1 MSNEYR
7 IKTKI
12 SYNDILLDRLDE
24 FNDWYKINNIGN
36 EYIVIEVKRWKP
48 TRSLSSNAYLHAI
61 IGEIAS
67 ATGMDR
73 ELIKQGIKEQYGAK
87 MAYNGRLVC
96 KPSHLMDTEEFSE
109 LIRGAEIEATE
120 AGVDLRKVRDV

>member
-1 MSNEYR
+1 MYFSR
-7 IKTKI
+7 IR
-12 SYNDILLDRLDE
+12 ILDASPDTMTLALPGGAVVVSENLSPGDFLDVELR
-24 FNDWYKINNIGN
+24 KH
-36 EYIVIEVKRWKP
+36 KK

-61 IGEIAS
+61 IGEIAR

-109 LIRGAEIEATE
+109 LIRGAEVEASD
-120 AGVDLRKVRDV
+120 AGVDLRRIRDA

>member
-1 MSNEYR
+1 MYYSR
-7 IKTKI
+7 IR
-12 SYNDILLDRLDE
+12 ILDASPDAITLALPGGAVVVSENLSPSDFVDVEIR
-24 FNDWYKINNIGN
+24 KHR
-36 EYIVIEVKRWKP
+36 K
-48 TRSLSSNAYLHAI
+48 TRSLSSNAYFHAI

-96 KPSHLMDTEEFSE
+96 KPSHLMDSTEFSE
-109 LIRGAEIEATE
+109 LIRGAEIEATD
-120 AGVDLRKVRDV
+120 AGVDLRKVRDA

>member
-1 MSNEYR
+1 MYYSRIRILDASPDSLTLALDGVHFVSCSHLSMSDFVDV
-7 IKTKI
+7 
-12 SYNDILLDRLDE
+12 DIRLH
-24 FNDWYKINNIGN
+24 K
-36 EYIVIEVKRWKP
+36 K
-48 TRSLSSNAYLHAI
+48 TRSLSSNAYFHAI
-61 IGEIAS
+61 IGEIAR

-96 KPSHLMDTEEFSE
+96 KPSHLMDTQEFSE

-120 AGVDLRKVRDV
+120 AGVDLRKARDV